1 MASNYVDPIRFN
13 TLLTDYKKGNETDKK
28 IWNELGKCFLLIAKR
43 QLMRMNFLNYSIERQ
58 NDMVSLACLYMIRY
72 YKNFDVTRGSS
83 AFSYFTQIA
92 FRASQQILNIY
103 KVRDNTF
110 CSLDFITSKE
120 SINVSENYSEED

>member
-1 MASNYVDPIRFN
+1 MANNYVDPIRFN

-43 QLMRMNFLNYSIERQ
+43 QLMRMNFLNYSQERQ

-83 AFSYFTQIA
+83 AFAYFTQIA
-92 FRASQQILNIY
+92 YRASQQILNIY